1 MRRAVLAIG
10 MGAEEAGLDEQAVE
24 ALRRVTHDEWAV
36 MIKVLTRYAGN
47 RSRRLGWRTENT
59 DELPGGE
66 TAASIVSKAL
76 TMVYRG
82 ACEEQPDEG
91 QAVKAGLRRWDPYKD
106 PDLKKYL
113 MDVIKSILNHLAE
126 GEENRLFQR
135 VPPDEGEREWEER
148 LNRPTA
154 DREWLARGAE
164 TPEDILL
171 HKEESDLRQRALD
184 MLQDEVSEDEIL
196 SRVVSSMRAGKR
208 DPADISED
216 TGIPAKQVYNAAKRL
231 DRKGA
236 AVRRKLR
243 QTGATPGLAEKQ

>member
-10 MGAEEAGLDEQAVE
+10 MGAEETCLDKQVAE

-36 MIKVLTRYAGN
+36 MIKVLTLYAKN

-66 TAASIVSKAL
+66 TAASIVSKAIV
-76 TMVYRG
+76 MVYRG
-82 ACEEQPDEG
+82 ALEEQPDEG
-91 QAVKAGLRRWDPYKD
+91 QGVKAGLRRWDPVKD
-106 PDLKKYL
+106 PSLKKYL

-126 GEENRLFQR
+126 GDENRIFRR
-135 VPPDEGEREWEER
+135 VPVDERSRDWEGE
-148 LNRPTA
+148 LTRPTA

-164 TPEDILL
+164 TPEEILL
-171 HKEESDLRQRALD
+171 RKEETALRIQALD
-184 MLQDEVSEDEIL
+184 VLQDEVSDDDIL
-196 SRVVSSMRAGKR
+196 YRVVISMRAGKR
-208 DPADISED
+208 GPADISED

-236 AVRRKLR
+236 AVRMKLR
-243 QTGATPGLAEKQ
+243 QTGATPDVEEKQ